1 MYATNYR
8 REGMGKISDVI
19 NPVRNKVTKRNI
31 AGISRISNGVKRLKI
46 KNQRI
51 VLSLF
56 FYFSFLSFLLLFF
69 TSAPFSQPLIKSGAL
84 FEVEKVIDGDTILL
98 TSGQKVRYIGVD
110 TPETKHPR
118 RKVEYLGKEAYYFN
132 KNLVEGKKV
141 GLEFDVQ
148 KKDKYGRWLAYVY
161 VDDIFVNAHLIAE
174 GYALVYTVPPNVK
187 YQELF
192 LKLQR
197 EARESQKGLW
207 AEKKSNDV
215 SAENKYIAS
224 QQREPFHYAWCQW
237 AQKISPYNKR
247 EFSTREE
254 AIKAGHR
261 PCKVCRP

>member
-1 MYATNYR
+1 MK
-8 REGMGKISDVI
+8 EVLIIKFFSLLQ
-19 NPVRNKVTKRNI
+19 KRWNF
-31 AGISRISNGVKRLKI
+31 L
-46 KNQRI
+46 
-51 VLSLF
+51 
-56 FYFSFLSFLLLFF
+56 SFLSFLLLFF
-69 TSAPFSQPLIKSGAL
+69 TSAPFSQPLIKSVAL
-84 FEVEKVIDGDTILL
+84 FEVKKVIDGDTILL

-118 RKVEYLGKEAYYFN
+118 QGVEYLGKEAYYFN

-161 VDDIFVNAHLIAE
+161 VDDIFVNAHLVAE

-207 AEKKSNDV
+207 NPINAKILL
-215 SAENKYIAS
+215 KYI
-224 QQREPFHYAWCQW
+224 
-237 AQKISPYNKR
+237 K
-247 EFSTREE
+247 EE
-254 AIKAGHR
+254 K
-261 PCKVCRP
+261 CLKKY